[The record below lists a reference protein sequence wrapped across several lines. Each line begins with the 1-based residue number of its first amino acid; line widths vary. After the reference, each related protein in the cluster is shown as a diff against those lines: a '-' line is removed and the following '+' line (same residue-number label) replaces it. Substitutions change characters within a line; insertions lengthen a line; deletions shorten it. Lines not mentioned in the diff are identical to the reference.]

1 MRAARAGFNVGCI
14 RLHAARAV
22 LVVAGSVAAADAR
35 EAHTSFAVTATVQA
49 VTRIESESAPA
60 RLEISAADVRR
71 GFIDVAQPTALAIH
85 SNSPQGFELDV
96 MTVAPLVS
104 GMVIHGLGGE
114 LPLGAEGGTLVQRP
128 QDLQPGGA
136 QQRLQDVRLSLKFTL
151 MLVPGLAPG
160 SYPWPMRIA
169 VRPLESS

>member
-1 MRAARAGFNVGCI
+1 MRAARSGSHAGRAG
-14 RLHAARAV
+14 LRAV

-49 VTRIESESAPA
+49 VTRIESQSAPT

-71 GFIDVAQPTALAIH
+71 GFIDVAQPMALEIH

-96 MTVAPLVS
+96 ITVAPLVS
-104 GMVIHGLGGE
+104 AMVIHGLGGE
-114 LPLGAEGGTLVQRP
+114 LPLGAEGGTLVQRR
-128 QDLQPGGA
+128 QSQQRGGP

-160 SYPWPMRIA
+160 NYPWPMRIA